1 VGAAVNRLTAIRH
14 RNSVVLNNVVARL
27 GALASLGIAT
37 LIVAR
42 IGGPSAVGV
51 YALLRVLPGLAGVL
65 ISAGLPGAV
74 TYFLAGPLSEG
85 RKGQQLR
92 PTIVTIATVSGAV
105 GTLLWVA
112 GAPLL
117 TRVFFRNLEVGI
129 VAWAGIAVL
138 TQLYVATVKS
148 CLQGSHDLRGAN
160 LVIVLEELM
169 FLPAYAVVV
178 LLGVHGFAAIVA
190 GLVLAD
196 VATAVPAWL
205 RLARRGFFDGF
216 TAPSL
221 WLARQ
226 VTSYG
231 IRGQIGGV
239 MLLLNLRLDFAILGA
254 LAGANVLGTYAI
266 ASKFAELLKL
276 PGMALTYVLYPR
288 FTREGPQAA
297 AATAR
302 AMMPRATAI
311 TMAAAVPLALAAG
324 TLLPVVYGEA
334 FRPAIVPAYILLVGL
349 APEGLAGVATG
360 FLYGAGRPGLN
371 SFGMGVGVAVT
382 VALDVLLIPRFAAT
396 GAAIASTAAYL
407 TSTVVLTACYFM
419 VTRSMRLRDVGS
431 ATPARSATPAPRRPS
446 VEEE

>member
-1 VGAAVNRLTAIRH
+1 MGEDVNRFAAIVRQ

-27 GALASLGIAT
+27 GALVSLGIST
-37 LIVAR
+37 LLVAR
-42 IGGPSAVGV
+42 VGGPSAVGV

-74 TYFLAGPLSEG
+74 TYFLAGPLGGG
-85 RKGQQLR
+85 RQGRQLR
-92 PTIVTIATVSGAV
+92 PTIVAIATVSGAA

-112 GAPLL
+112 AAPLL
-117 TRVFFRNLEVGI
+117 TRVFFRNLEVGL

-138 TQLYVATVKS
+138 TQLFVATVKS

-169 FLPAYAVVV
+169 FLPAYGVVV

-205 RLARRGFFDGF
+205 RLGRRGFFHAF
-216 TAPSL
+216 RAPSL

-226 VTSYG
+226 MTSYG

-239 MLLLNLRLDFAILGA
+239 MLLLNLRLDFTILGA
-254 LAGANVLGTYAI
+254 LAGANVLGTYAV

-276 PGMALTYVLYPR
+276 PGMAFTYVLYPR

-297 AATAR
+297 AAATR
-302 AMMPRATAI
+302 AMMPRATAV
-311 TMAAAVPLALAAG
+311 TAVAALPLALAAG
-324 TLLPVVYGEA
+324 TLLPVIYGEA
-334 FRPAIVPAYILLVGL
+334 FRPAIVPAYILLFGL
-349 APEGLAGVATG
+349 APEGLAGVASA
-360 FLYGAGRPGLN
+360 FLYGSGRPGLN
-371 SFGMGVGVAVT
+371 SLAMGVGVVVT
-382 VALDVLLIPRFAAT
+382 VALDLLLIPRFAAT
-396 GAAIASTAAYL
+396 GAAVASTAAYL
-407 TSTVVLTACYFM
+407 TTTAMLTVCYLM
-419 VTRSMRLRDVGS
+419 VTRSQRRLQDLQEV
-431 ATPARSATPAPRRPS
+431 
-446 VEEE
+446 